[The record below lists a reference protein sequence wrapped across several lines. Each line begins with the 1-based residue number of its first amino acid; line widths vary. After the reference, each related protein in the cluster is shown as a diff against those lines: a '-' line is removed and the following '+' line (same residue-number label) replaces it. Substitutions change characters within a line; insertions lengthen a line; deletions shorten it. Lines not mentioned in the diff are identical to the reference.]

1 MNSVKEIKTTA
12 RKARMTIDWSE
23 WDDQL
28 GKLTDKELAEK
39 IGSSLAAVSMR
50 RRKLNISASGER
62 GAKARIDWSDWDS
75 ELGQVEDKVLAKKV
89 GCSLASVVL
98 RRKKLGIAACNQ
110 RKSVDWEL
118 WDEMIPTMTD
128 SELSKKIGCAPGS
141 VRVRREKLG
150 IAKSD
155 VDLRKKV
162 DWGKWE
168 SKIGL
173 VDDKDLALMIGCTV
187 GAVLAHKKKKGL
199 GVLTEKEKVKRSS
212 SGTGDVWAKW
222 DHILGRCPDDVLAIE
237 MGISRSKVGVRRMRL
252 MIANYPLDWTVGAKP
267 CFGGCGKA
275 LSNDSEKN
283 ACGSEVCLAKLKQ
296 IS

>member
-1 MNSVKEIKTTA
+1 MKSMA
-12 RKARMTIDWSE
+12 RKTRITIDWSE

-28 GKLTDKELAEK
+28 GKITDKELAEK

-50 RRKLNISASGER
+50 RRKLNIPASGER

-75 ELGQVEDKVLAKKV
+75 ELGKVEDKVLATKV

-98 RRKKLGIAACNQ
+98 RRKKLGVGACNE
-110 RKSVDWEL
+110 RKSVDWAL

-128 SELSKKIGCAPGS
+128 TELSKIIGCAPGS

-150 IAKSD
+150 IAKSS

-162 DWGKWE
+162 DWDKWE
-168 SKIGL
+168 SKIGV

-212 SGTGDVWAKW
+212 VGKGDGWAKW
-222 DHILGRCPDDVLAIE
+222 DHVLGRCPDDVLATE
-237 MGISRSKVGVRRMRL
+237 MGITRSKVGVRRMRL
-252 MIANYPLDWTVGAKP
+252 MIANYPLDWPEGAKP
-267 CFGGCGKA
+267 CLGGCGRA
-275 LSNDSEKN
+275 LSDEEREEK
-283 ACGSEVCLAKLKQ
+283 ACGSEVCLAKLTEFV
-296 IS
+296 